1 MPRAFKV
8 YPKHPAVT
16 FLVHLH
22 ADLGGRIKANRQEGE
37 RLAADMKH
45 VEAVIRMF
53 DPDHDI
59 RSISARRRNQRNRWF
74 KRGTMFRAVLDVLKA
89 AEGPLTTREIVLR
102 LLASKGEAN
111 PDLKAIRD
119 LEGGVRS
126 CLSLKE
132 GKTVQNVG
140 VGIPARWTLV

>member
-22 ADLGGRIKANRQEGE
+22 ADLGGQIKANRQEGE

-53 DPDHDI
+53 DPEYNV
-59 RSISARRRNQRNRWF
+59 RAISVRRRNQRNRWY

-89 AEGPLTTREIVLR
+89 AEAPLTVREIVR
-102 LLASKGEAN
+102 KLLTGLGEAE
-111 PDLKAIRD
+111 PELKTIRD
-119 LEGGVRS
+119 LEAGVRS
-126 CLSLKE
+126 TLVRKS

-140 VGIPARWTLV
+140 QGMPARWTIV